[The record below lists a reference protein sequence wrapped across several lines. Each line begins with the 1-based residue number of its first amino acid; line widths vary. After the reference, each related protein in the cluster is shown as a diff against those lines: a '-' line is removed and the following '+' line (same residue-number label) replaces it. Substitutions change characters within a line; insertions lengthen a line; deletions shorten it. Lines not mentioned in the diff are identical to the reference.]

1 MKMHLFTEK
10 LLSRRDNLNLC
21 DLFHMMTE
29 LSLCNSK
36 LAPFFLLG
44 ALNHFLPYQSC
55 VEKIV
60 RVEIIPAREHL
71 LRR

>member
-10 LLSRRDNLNLC
+10 MLSRRDNLNLC

-36 LAPFFLLG
+36 LAPFFSPRLAQPLS
-44 ALNHFLPYQSC
+44 ALPVVCGKNRAS
-55 VEKIV
+55 
-60 RVEIIPAREHL
+60 
-71 LRR
+71 